1 MLIWYQPKPNKVNFL
16 PWLEHYLEKRRRS
29 RLVLYVSAAVI
40 LLLGLGAL
48 GWLYVNLLQA
58 RAGMLQQVSEG
69 RQQLQVLQ
77 RKIWA
82 GSLEKRR
89 IEHRS
94 IIEAQK
100 KFYSWLP
107 VQELSRLLITL
118 APNQQLV
125 SWQWQPIR
133 EGQQVMYKITGQD
146 PWQHWWQ
153 DTLSLWPSMHL
164 VALGPEGDGW
174 KLKARYLLPIMPL
187 PVVYATETPKLE
199 TFALQLRPQPLSA
212 YTGEDKEFEPI
223 AYITGQVTRYGKSLE
238 IVHGQRDQGVQV
250 KMYLDSLH
258 WTELAPLPSAVGWT
272 LQHLSIQQTSSVQ
285 WQVLMQWLP
294 NSESTP
300 FHFDRLAISTAA
312 QAKTRAGIEYYA
324 QALQIKTLSTPI
336 PSIERHSKT
345 TLEKISPAPGQLQH
359 ADDLEFIGYSQQQ
372 NQMPV
377 AWVKY
382 LSSGR
387 LLRAEVGDQINGW
400 SVSVIG
406 AQGVHLVREQQVII
420 IGRRCLTGV
429 CPND

>member
-1 MLIWYQPKPNKVNFL
+1 MLIWYQPKPNEVNFL

-250 KMYLDSLH
+250 NK
-258 WTELAPLPSAVGWT
+258 
-272 LQHLSIQQTSSVQ
+272 
-285 WQVLMQWLP
+285 
-294 NSESTP
+294 
-300 FHFDRLAISTAA
+300 
-312 QAKTRAGIEYYA
+312 
-324 QALQIKTLSTPI
+324 
-336 PSIERHSKT
+336 
-345 TLEKISPAPGQLQH
+345 
-359 ADDLEFIGYSQQQ
+359 
-372 NQMPV
+372 
-377 AWVKY
+377 
-382 LSSGR
+382 
-387 LLRAEVGDQINGW
+387 
-400 SVSVIG
+400 
-406 AQGVHLVREQQVII
+406 
-420 IGRRCLTGV
+420 V
-429 CPND
+429 CR